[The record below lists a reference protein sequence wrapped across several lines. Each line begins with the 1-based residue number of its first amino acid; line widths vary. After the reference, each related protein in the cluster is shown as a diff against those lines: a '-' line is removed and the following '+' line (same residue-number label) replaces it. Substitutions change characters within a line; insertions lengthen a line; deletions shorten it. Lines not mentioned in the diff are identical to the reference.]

1 MGRKKIYGDH
11 KIIFR
16 LDDKLYD
23 EVLELLDRVNSG
35 ENKLTISDLSRKLL
49 ENFVDK
55 NRNKLTKK

>member
-23 EVLELLDRVNSG
+23 EVSELLERINSD
-35 ENKLTISDLSRKLL
+35 EKKMTISDLSRKLL

-55 NRNKLTKK
+55 NRNKLSKK